1 MTTAY
6 RGIIQ
11 IGEAHPDFVSVTMQT
26 GSRTTV
32 DGEPMVRT
40 VSGFI
45 WPADGWSDTEADA
58 YAEAAR
64 VIDAR
69 GRALCARASVLAAK
83 AWALRKTDLVE
94 G

>member
-6 RGIIQ
+6 RAIIQ

-26 GSRTTV
+26 GTRTTV

-40 VSGFI
+40 VNGFI
-45 WPADGWSDTEADA
+45 WPADDWSDTEADA

-69 GRALCARASVLAAK
+69 GSALCARASVLAAK
-83 AWALRKTDLVE
+83 AEALLKAEVA
-94 G
+94 